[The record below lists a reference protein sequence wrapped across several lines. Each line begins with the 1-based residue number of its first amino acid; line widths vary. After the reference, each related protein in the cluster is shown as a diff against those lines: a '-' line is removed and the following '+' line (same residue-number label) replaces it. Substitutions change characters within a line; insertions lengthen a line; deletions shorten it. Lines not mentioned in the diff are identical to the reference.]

1 MTHGN
6 LVAPDTGNTSVNN
19 KVLASKFNVEKTIV
33 DDLNNNLPCE
43 YSANTNVPT
52 PEQQEQLML
61 SHCGVTLLSKF
72 KIVLYG
78 V

>member
-6 LVAPDTGNTSVNN
+6 PVAPDTGNTSVNN
-19 KVLASKFNVEKTIV
+19 KVLANKFNVEKTIV

-52 PEQQEQLML
+52 PE
-61 SHCGVTLLSKF
+61 
-72 KIVLYG
+72 
-78 V
+78 